1 MTIGQNTVGF
11 ADDKAERN
19 LTVFVVEM
27 LPHAL
32 VVGGIFDKFWMKVEL
47 YDFSNGL
54 FFALLCRAL
63 HPSVAGRISQ

>member
-54 FFALLCRAL
+54 FFTWCAGCPGILLMM
-63 HPSVAGRISQ
+63 SY